1 LRARPALIVAFIV
14 AAALTAFAQ
23 QLPHDD
29 EVRLAEGIHLAQ
41 KVQDKIW
48 QGWSK
53 APFGILLTTQDG
65 EFLINHPLKPGAAP
79 EGFTKSG
86 HSELLQTDVWVRPR
100 KFPLNFQAT
109 FPALGDGVP
118 VIVVGEPKHT
128 ESKTS
133 TPWVITLLHEHFH
146 QLQYSRPGYQD
157 AVNRL
162 DLAKGDTSGMWMLNF
177 PFPYEKKEV
186 IDEFNR
192 LKASL
197 LDALDENDNKKFKD
211 KAKAFAAEDS
221 RFQRLLSPEEARY
234 FNFQLWQEGVARYT
248 QIKVAEA
255 ARDFEPSAQFKTLS
269 DYESFADY
277 AKHAR
282 KDTENELR
290 QADLAKWQRVVVY
303 SYGACEALLLD
314 RINPNWQREYFSES
328 GLSLDKLLQWTR

>member
-1 LRARPALIVAFIV
+1 LIVAFIL
-14 AAALTAFAQ
+14 AASTAFAQ
-23 QLPHDD
+23 QLSHDD

-48 QGWSK
+48 PEWGKS
-53 APFGILLTTQDG
+53 PFGILLITQDG
-65 EFLINHPLKPGAAP
+65 EFLINHPLKTSSAP

-86 HSELLQTDVWVRPR
+86 RSALLYADVWVRPR

-109 FPALGDGVP
+109 FPALGDGIP
-118 VIVVGEPKHT
+118 VIVVGEPRNT

-157 AVNRL
+157 AVSKL

-186 IDEFNR
+186 IEEFNR

-197 LDALDENDNKKFKD
+197 LDALDENDKKKLRG
-211 KAKAFAAEDS
+211 KSKAFAAEDS
-221 RFQRLLSPEEARY
+221 RFQQLLSPEEARY
-234 FNFQLWQEGVARYT
+234 FSFQLWQEGVARYT
-248 QIKVAEA
+248 QIKAAES
-255 ARDFEPSAQFKTLS
+255 ARDYAPSAQFKALS

-314 RINPNWQREYFSES
+314 RINPDWQREYFSES
-328 GLSLDKLLQWTR
+328 GLSLDKLLQGTR